1 MNLAIIPGLIADHPA
16 LTPLVSELLRAVEV
30 VLTSQRAGGWVYTCG
45 NGGSAADADHI
56 VGEFLKG
63 FRAARPPAHD
73 HVARLSTIDPV
84 WTELG
89 PRLQWGVRAMSLNA
103 HAAAISAIANDQH
116 PELVF
121 AQQLYAVGR
130 SGDVVIGLST
140 SGNARNVVRALQVAR
155 ARGLRTIGLTGNQ
168 PCALDALCDCVL
180 KAPASETYRVQEFHL
195 PLYHALCAL
204 VEEGLDQKNSAA

>member
-1 MNLAIIPGLIADHPA
+1 MNLDIIPSLIADHPT
-16 LTPLVSELLRAVEV
+16 LTPLVPVLTHAVDGV
-30 VLTSQRAGGWVYTCG
+30 VTSQRAGGWVYTCG

-63 FRAARPPAHD
+63 FRAARPPASSD
-73 HVARLSTIDPV
+73 LARLCEIDPA
-84 WTELG
+84 WSELG

-116 PELVF
+116 PDLIF
-121 AQQLYAVGR
+121 AQQIYAIGHA
-130 SGDVVIGLST
+130 GDVVIGMST
-140 SGNARNVVRALQVAR
+140 SGNARNVVRGLEVAR

-168 PCALDALCDCVL
+168 PCAMDPLCDYL
-180 KAPASETYRVQEFHL
+180 IKAPARETYRVQEFHL

-204 VEEGLDQKNSAA
+204 VEERLGEDR